1 MVERKAVK
9 GLGKINLTANQVFI
23 AAISALLVALVFAL
37 SMVVNKVNNNY
48 PPSVGFSAVGSASI
62 TPDGIRLSGSAN
74 TLAKSSAA
82 GLSEIAKI
90 GESIRQVLAA
100 NNVDKKNISSAN
112 LSIYPE
118 YSYTPTGVRNLLGY
132 RVSQGY
138 EVVELEHEAHMMTAV
153 VRQRGVISGAEVE
166 VAETHAAAGRP
177 VEPAQYVEQRRLA
190 GAGRS
195 EQHQEFARVDVQ
207 VDAAQGVHRSGPLTI
222 GPLEPP
228 HLEDGRARGAH
239 PSQTLALRNMR
250 IQPESSPVA
259 ADAGVRAA
267 GAGSGRQDSC
277 ALR

>member
-1 MVERKAVK
+1 MREPLAEPDEAQRFVGGHRIV
-9 GLGKINLTANQVFI
+9 GHLGDEF
-23 AAISALLVALVFAL
+23 
-37 SMVVNKVNNNY
+37 
-48 PPSVGFSAVGSASI
+48 
-62 TPDGIRLSGSAN
+62 D
-74 TLAKSSAA
+74 
-82 GLSEIAKI
+82 
-90 GESIRQVLAA
+90 VLARGQA
-100 NNVDKKNISSAN
+100 RD
-112 LSIYPE
+112 
-118 YSYTPTGVRNLLGY
+118 
-132 RVSQGY
+132 

-207 VDAAQGVHRSGPLTI
+207 VDAAQGVHRGGPLTI